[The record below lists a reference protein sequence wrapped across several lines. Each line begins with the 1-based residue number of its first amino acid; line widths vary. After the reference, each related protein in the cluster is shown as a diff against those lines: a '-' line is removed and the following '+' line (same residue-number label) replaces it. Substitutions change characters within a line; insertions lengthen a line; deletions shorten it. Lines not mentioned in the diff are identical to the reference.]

1 MLSRRRSSIDNL
13 NESSQLDTLEDE
25 SNEDSAPLRKKAKA
39 RALDESDDETWIH
52 TELVEEWHDQ
62 VILGIFNN
70 NGAKNALEF
79 DQTAAEEWLSIF
91 GYNGTKMSMS
101 DLHRVRHS
109 VNNVLTCDSSKMRY
123 CSCPPGC

>member
-52 TELVEEWHDQ
+52 TELVEEW
-62 VILGIFNN
+62 
-70 NGAKNALEF
+70 
-79 DQTAAEEWLSIF
+79 LSIF

-109 VNNVLTCDSSKMRY
+109 VNNILTCDSSKMRY